1 MTSGIGRRQFISAL
15 GSATLAGPLGVRAQ
29 QSDKLLRIGT
39 ANAQPRS
46 APQWVAFENR
56 LHELGYNFS
65 FDYVQVTGSDGWN
78 DGYHEVIAR
87 KPDIVIAAGPENS
100 LKAAVAE
107 AGALPI
113 VMIAVDFDPI
123 ARHYAASLAKPG
135 GNLTGVYTQN
145 AELVSKHLQLIKQA
159 VPDVSTVTV
168 FRDRQNVDYWTAL
181 QAAAPQQNIKL
192 AWFDFDERPY
202 DYERAV
208 ASMAS
213 SERGFPHCHVVAVL
227 LSRSRKIG
235 GSRASPTRAVA
246 DASPGI
252 GGRGNAHVLRR
263 GPSQHVGA
271 GGGPCRFDRQRYQSG
286 RCADRAT
293 DQVRSRDQS
302 HNCQDARY
310 HFPADF
316 SRACRRGDRIA
327 LSQCDNLRW
336 RCAGLKSGTS
346 F

>member
-1 MTSGIGRRQFISAL
+1 MAIDIGRRQFISAL
-15 GSATLAGPLGVRAQ
+15 GSATLAWPLGVRAQ

-46 APQWVAFENR
+46 VPQWVAFENR
-56 LHELGYNFS
+56 LQELGHNFS
-65 FDYVQVTGSDGWN
+65 FDYVQVTGPDGWN

-123 ARHYAASLAKPG
+123 ARHYAAGLAKPG

-145 AELVSKHLQLIKQA
+145 AELASKHLQLIKQA

-168 FRDRQNVDYWTAL
+168 FRDRQNVDYWMAL
-181 QAAAPQQNIKL
+181 RAAAPQQNIKL

-213 SERGFPHCHVVAVL
+213 SERGFLIVMSSPFFFLDRAKLGEAVLRQHVPSLTQARESVVAGMLMSYGADLPSMWV
-227 LSRSRKIG
+227 
-235 GSRASPTRAVA
+235 RAA
-246 DASPGI
+246 DHVDLIAKGASPGDVPI
-252 GGRGNAHVLRR
+252 EQ
-263 GPSQHVGA
+263 PT
-271 GGGPCRFDRQRYQSG
+271 RFDLVINLTTAKTLG
-286 RCADRAT
+286 ITFPPTFLALADE
-293 DQVRSRDQS
+293 V
-302 HNCQDARY
+302 
-310 HFPADF
+310 
-316 SRACRRGDRIA
+316 IE
-327 LSQCDNLRW
+327 
-336 RCAGLKSGTS
+336 
-346 F
+346 